1 MSSAGSSALVPALQ
15 AVLAGEF
22 AAVYGYGVVGAHVA
36 PAARAQALHALAWHQ
51 AQQPALSTAIAAAG
65 ATPVVAEPAYPLPF
79 PVTTAAAAARLATT
93 LEERVGATY
102 ADLVAAAQDPER
114 TLAAD
119 ALAACAVRAAQWSG
133 VSEAFPGLPERAGA

>member
-36 PAARAQALHALAWHQ
+36 PAARAQALRALAWHQ
-51 AQQPALSTAIAAAG
+51 AQQPALSTAI
-65 ATPVVAEPAYPLPF
+65 
-79 PVTTAAAAARLATT
+79 AAAARLATT